1 MTWKT
6 AFPKLVKLFK
16 LKIENENIDQHIPST
31 EGRNILRQ
39 LEHLFVKVHFLTP
52 PIFRPLS
59 GGLTP
64 GIPYCPQK
72 AQLLVKVPLII
83 IGWLA

>member
-16 LKIENENIDQHIPST
+16 LKIENIDQHTIPST

-64 GIPYCPQK
+64 GIPYFPQK
-72 AQLLVKVPLII
+72 GQLLVKEPLII